1 MKDFKTKNGFFT
13 GNVGIGTTDADTP
26 LHVDVV
32 GQNDILKLTRD
43 DGSNGTLTLNFGGAN
58 ANFNCSDG
66 GYKFATANATDAMT
80 INSDG
85 NVGIGTTNP
94 VSAHNRDSVLVVGG
108 GTGTETSGITLGT
121 GSGYANG
128 PYEILTSSE
137 GSSASLRISDGTD
150 SRLTIRSNGNVGI
163 GINNPNLTGLQLGT
177 ALVVSSS
184 TGGDI
189 VAHKS
194 GSSVN
199 IGDICGS
206 LLIANSDTDGAEDHF
221 VGMWGKASSTNGSQ
235 DLHFAAGRSGYEGDA
250 PHMTIKSD
258 GNVGI
263 GATNPSAELEV
274 GDGTSSKAIKIKSG
288 GGSSGD
294 LIFDSASDEGMLRYE
309 HTTDSMRFHTNGS
322 EQVRIDSSGNVG
334 IGTTSPIRPLEI
346 QFTDATAYAG
356 SGSGN
361 ALRVRNTSQATDT
374 FSGLEMFAGQN
385 SAGGANIARIFAVKE
400 SNTSTATS
408 LAFTTRASNQVL
420 SEAMRINSA
429 GNVGIGTANP
439 STKLHVP
446 QGGSTIGGVDLSNAS
461 ILVGSTDTGIGIDD
475 NEIIKRHDTNGNS
488 FNIGSQGT
496 NGSISFKT
504 GADTANGNIPFDRM
518 TIDSDGNVGIG
529 TTNPTYKLH
538 LTDSGARNVI
548 LTSSEGLTSDGYGG
562 YISTVSKASG
572 ASAAHGLLIGCFR
585 PSTSDDFVGMIR
597 FHQRNLVKQHLW
609 FDNSGQLRVSTNGAH
624 IGSDHEDSTVIGTQ
638 TSDERLKNIEDNF
651 EYGLDKVMQL
661 KPIAYKLKEDESQ
674 VRKLGFGAQTTQAIV
689 PEVVFK
695 SSMCIDGYDQDPED
709 EHGQIPRS
717 EDTTLGMEYVQLIPV
732 LTKAIQEQ
740 QAIIEDLK
748 SQNESL
754 VARIE
759 ALEG

>member
-13 GNVGIGTTDADTP
+13 GNVGIGTTDPASP
-26 LHVDVV
+26 LHVNSDSGINGLIKLKSSDIEASVV
-32 GQNDILKLTRD
+32 FEDNGSTDIVNIGCRNNDLKLR
-43 DGSNGTLTLNFGGAN
+43 
-58 ANFNCSDG
+58 
-66 GYKFATANATDAMT
+66 TDAGNITFFTDSEGTASERMR
-80 INSDG
+80 IDSDG

-94 VSAHNRDSVLVVGG
+94 PIKLTVNGAGIDISALFLSSDAGSYISFMDNSTSDRSQVLIGAQG
-108 GTGTETSGITLGT
+108 DDLSMHA
-121 GSGYANG
+121 GSE
-128 PYEILTSSE
+128 PRMHIK
-137 GSSASLRISDGTD
+137 
-150 SRLTIRSNGNVGI
+150 SNGNVGI
-163 GINNPNLTGLQLGT
+163 GTTNPESSLHVMQSADANDGITLQQVNQSKKVNLRTNNLGQF
-177 ALVVSSS
+177 
-184 TGGDI
+184 I
-189 VAHKS
+189 VD
-194 GSSVN
+194 VN
-199 IGDICGS
+199 
-206 LLIANSDTDGAEDHF
+206 
-221 VGMWGKASSTNGSQ
+221 
-235 DLHFAAGRSGYEGDA
+235 DA
-250 PHMTIKSD
+250 TVEAMRIDSN

-263 GATNPSAELEV
+263 GATNPSAKTV
-274 GDGTSSKAIKIKSG
+274 IKSG
-288 GGSSGD
+288 VNSLPDSDISADTGTALRILGADAAAIDLGCTGRTNNGGVGQWIQSRHSEN
-294 LIFDSASDEGMLRYE
+294 DSTYYNLLLNPLG
-309 HTTDSMRFHTNGS
+309 
-322 EQVRIDSSGNVG
+322 GNVG
-334 IGTTSPIRPLEI
+334 IGTTSP
-346 QFTDATAYAG
+346 TDKLHIYNNTTSNLYPTVEN
-356 SGSGN
+356 STSGN
-361 ALRVRNTSQATDT
+361 AGWRMKNSNGDWVMIA
-374 FSGLEMFAGQN
+374 N
-385 SAGGANIARIFAVKE
+385 SALRFYDVGQ
-400 SNTSTATS
+400 TAE
-408 LAFTTRASNQVL
+408 R
-420 SEAMRINSA
+420 MRIDSD
-429 GNVGIGTANP
+429 GNVGIGTTSPDKKLEVAGSLTSGQAANTRSKVSLQP
-439 STKLHVP
+439 SNTINRSLDIYSDGVINSYNSNFP
-446 QGGSTIGGVDLSNAS
+446 TVGSGGLQFQIGGSTHLSIN
-461 ILVGSTDTGIGIDD
+461 
-475 NEIIKRHDTNGNS
+475 
-488 FNIGSQGT
+488 
-496 NGSISFKT
+496 
-504 GADTANGNIPFDRM
+504 
-518 TIDSDGNVGIG
+518 DSGNVGIG

-748 SQNESL
+748 S
-754 VARIE
+754 RIE
-759 ALEG
+759 TLEQ